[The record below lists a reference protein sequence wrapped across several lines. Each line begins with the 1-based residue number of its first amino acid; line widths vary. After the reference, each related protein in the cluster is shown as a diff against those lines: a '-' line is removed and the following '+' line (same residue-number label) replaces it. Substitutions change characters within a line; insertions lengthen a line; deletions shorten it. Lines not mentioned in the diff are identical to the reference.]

1 MNAEEV
7 LDWFAEEIVSGI
19 ADSITSAT
27 DRSTAAKVEVFHFL
41 LFDVYTR
48 LFTVDILQTS
58 FDTSLNLYD
67 LRLNRTANVTERSI
81 CVCY

>member
-41 LFDVYTR
+41 LFDVIYPPLYCR
-48 LFTVDILQTS
+48 YSPNFLRYFTEFVRFAS
-58 FDTSLNLYD
+58 
-67 LRLNRTANVTERSI
+67 
-81 CVCY
+81 